1 MKITIPINQAGFTLI
16 EALVAMLIL
25 SMSLLLL
32 LNMGMV
38 ALDGNDWS
46 NKTTIATQAMMEKLE
61 SLRTDGDDMESG
73 SDSLGT
79 MVRTWTVSDAG
90 DFLKQVDI
98 TVVWDDIRANR
109 RSEALTTYIRTD
121 SL

>member
-1 MKITIPINQAGFTLI
+1 MNDNKSINQKGFTLI

-25 SMSLLLL
+25 SLSLLLL
-32 LNMGMV
+32 LNMGIV
-38 ALDGNDWS
+38 ALEGNDWS
-46 NKTTIATQAMMEKLE
+46 NKTTVATQAMMEKLE
-61 SLRTDGDDMESG
+61 SLRTDGDSMESG
-73 SDSLGT
+73 VDTVGP

-98 TVVWDDIRANR
+98 TVVWNDIRSNTR
-109 RSEALTTYIRTD
+109 REALTTYIRTD